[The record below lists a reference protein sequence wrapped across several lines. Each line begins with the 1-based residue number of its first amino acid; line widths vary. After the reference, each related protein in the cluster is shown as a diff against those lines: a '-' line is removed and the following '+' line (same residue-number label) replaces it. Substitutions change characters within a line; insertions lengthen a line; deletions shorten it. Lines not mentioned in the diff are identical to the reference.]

1 MFVLL
6 HIHPNFMKIIHPRK
20 RKARFFCEDV
30 DWAHPATMPVFD
42 AMLLV
47 LLEVLLADA
56 ACGAGPV
63 FRDVFKGGSGGYAS
77 FRVSFCRIIYVSA
90 DDANILIHNL
100 TSFGDVFQFLYRK
113 IKSHVAFDMNPES

>member
-1 MFVLL
+1 
-6 HIHPNFMKIIHPRK
+6 
-20 RKARFFCEDV
+20 
-30 DWAHPATMPVFD
+30 MPVFD

-113 IKSHVAFDMNPES
+113 IKSHVALPDYPSYLIAAIVLIFPLYISSTISFV